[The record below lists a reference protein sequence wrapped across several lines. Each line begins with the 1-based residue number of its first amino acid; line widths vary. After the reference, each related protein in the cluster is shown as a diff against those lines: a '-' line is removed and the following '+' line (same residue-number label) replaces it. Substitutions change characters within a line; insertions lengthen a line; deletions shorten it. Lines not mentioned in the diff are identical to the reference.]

1 HRVVHYEIPGS
12 LEAYY
17 QEIGRAGRN
26 GEPATA
32 SLLFLPGDLRIHHF
46 FIDGGFPSA
55 EVVTQVFEGVRALV
69 SEGRG
74 AGYDLVEALSEQLE
88 VPGGRMAVASS
99 LKILEEGA
107 YLYRRGPA
115 FLKLL
120 APPQEALEG
129 DGDPFVRTLIDR
141 LVERFGGVLAY
152 GVRIELYD
160 SAGKWGLPLDRVVR
174 TLTRLSRQGL
184 LHYAPLPALEEGG
197 WVLLRETLPLD
208 IDFTPVVRRAA
219 LERKKLR
226 QMSRYPTTD
235 RCRRAFIL
243 AYFGETLPPCGRC
256 DVCRGSAKALR
267 RPNPSVSQE
276 GRSPESMGVEARTT
290 IRKILSCVARL
301 NRRFGKRRIA
311 QVLHGSRSE
320 PIRRYGLEELPT
332 YGILSDFPIGYIE
345 SVIERLEEA
354 GLLRAVS
361 RVYPVLELTAEGRE
375 VMLER
380 REVTIGIPEPPDR
393 GRRRRP
399 PAGSS
404 PFSRSGDAALYARLS
419 ALRRSLAQARG
430 IPPFRIFPDRT
441 LREMA
446 ERRPCD
452 RAALRQIHGVGE
464 WKLAEYGEIFLAE
477 IRREFTG
484 VEPQGRTTSSAE

>member
-1 HRVVHYEIPGS
+1 
-12 LEAYY
+12 
-17 QEIGRAGRN
+17 GRN

-69 SEGRG
+69 SGGIVGGE
-74 AGYDLVEALSEQLE
+74 DLLAVLSEQLK

-107 YLYRRGPA
+107 YLYRQGAA
-115 FLKLL
+115 FLKFL
-120 APPQEALEG
+120 ALPQEVLEG
-129 DGDPFVRTLIDR
+129 EGDPFVRALIDR
-141 LVERFGGVLAY
+141 LVERFGGILAY

-160 SAGKWGLPLDRVVR
+160 FAGEWGFPLDRVIR
-174 TLTRLSRQGL
+174 TLTRLSREGL
-184 LHYAPLPALEEGG
+184 LHYAPLPAAQEGG

-226 QMSRYPTTD
+226 QMSRYPTTN

-243 AYFGETLPPCGRC
+243 AYFGEMLPPCGRC
-256 DVCRGSAKALR
+256 DVCRGSVDAPR
-267 RPNPSVSQE
+267 RQPPPSPQE
-276 GRSPESMGVEARTT
+276 GRSPDLVAEETRTT
-290 IRKILSCVARL
+290 IRKVLSCVARL

-320 PIRRYGLEELPT
+320 SVLRYGLDELPT
-332 YGILSDFPIGYIE
+332 YGILSDFSIGYIE
-345 SVIERLEEA
+345 SVIERLEGA
-354 GLLRAVS
+354 GLLRAVGK
-361 RVYPVLELTAEGRE
+361 VYPVLELTVEGRE

-380 REVTIGIPEPPDR
+380 REAAIGIPEPPAR
-393 GRRRRP
+393 GERRRP
-399 PAGSS
+399 AADSP

-419 ALRRSLAQARG
+419 ALRRSLAQTRG

-446 ERRPCD
+446 ERRPSD
-452 RAALRQIHGVGE
+452 RAALREIHGVGE

-477 IRREFTG
+477 IRREVTE
-484 VEPQGRTTSSAE
+484 VESQGATTSSAE